1 MKREILDLADRK
13 YQLRAKD
20 IEKKYQKLKNEIR
33 FRTMTDYREQ
43 IEVEKLL
50 PQKLEEKSNALV
62 DCYLQTFEAAGL
74 VLECHLME
82 IKFAE
87 GDKESNWG
95 GQTR

>member
-82 IKFAE
+82 IKFA
-87 GDKESNWG
+87 G
-95 GQTR
+95 R